1 MRHMEIVA
9 RVPDRTPEDVFPIL
23 CDYRRWPELSDA
35 VRSVNVLEEDA
46 QRSVTEWEVNF
57 NRGVMRWTEEDRFD
71 PATCTIHFKQ
81 TVGEPDY
88 FAGEWVVTSGDGGSV
103 VRFTA
108 DLDLG
113 IPGLS
118 DMLEPIAEQAL
129 RSNVR
134 SILSGLF
141 QVAVELEPVGTAA
154 AG

>member
-9 RVPDRTPEDVFPIL
+9 RVPGRTPDEVYPVL

-35 VRSVNVLEEDA
+35 VRSVKVLEEEDR
-46 QRSVTEWEVNF
+46 RSVTEWEVNF
-57 NRGVMRWTEEDRFD
+57 NRGIMRWTEEDRFD
-71 PATCTIHFKQ
+71 PNAKTIHFVQ
-81 TVGEPDY
+81 TAGEPDH
-88 FAGEWVVTSGDGGSV
+88 FAGDWVVTGLDGDSV

-141 QVAVELEPVGTAA
+141 KIPIELEPVASA
-154 AG
+154 